1 MKVTWAMPRRPLARA
16 LLAVAAVLLPLGLL
30 EVLAQRAVNNE
41 REVKSQSLAEDAK
54 QDIWALDFLF
64 KDPRLIKVNVPGRGT
79 RICWYLWYQV
89 VNRTRE
95 PRLFIPE
102 FDLVTTDDYPRT
114 YRDEVLPSVQD
125 AIKKIED
132 PTGYQ
137 DIKNSVTI
145 TAQPIP
151 VSKAEGTAYPR
162 VVTGV
167 AIWDGSSADP
177 KDHDP
182 KKKDLADATRF
193 SIFVSGLS
201 NGWVLVDALTS
212 TTGKAEPPVI
222 RRKTLQLNFKRVGDR
237 YSLDSREISFVPPSE
252 WIYRSARLRIP
263 GQEAD
268 DGKQKDKDKMG
279 ALNLNAGKVL
289 QIK

>member
-1 MKVTWAMPRRPLARA
+1 MKATWAMPRRPLART

-30 EVLAQRAVNNE
+30 EALAQRAVLNE
-41 REVKSQSLAEDAK
+41 REVKSQTLSEDSK
-54 QDIWALDFLF
+54 QDIWALDFRF

-89 VNRTRE
+89 INRTKE

-102 FDLVTTDDYPRT
+102 FELVTTDDYPRT

-145 TAQPIP
+145 TAQLIP

-162 VVTGV
+162 TVTGV
-167 AIWDGSSADP
+167 AIWDGTSADP
-177 KDHDP
+177 RDHDG

-212 TTGKAEPPVI
+212 TGGKSEAPTI
-222 RRKTLQLNFKRVGDR
+222 RRKTLQLNFKRLGSR
-237 YSLDSREISFVPPSE
+237 MSLDSREISFEPPAQ
-252 WIYRSARLRIP
+252 WIYRPSQIRLPAELP
-263 GQEAD
+263 GP
-268 DGKQKDKDKMG
+268 GKEKDKD
-279 ALNLNAGKVL
+279 AAP
-289 QIK
+289 